1 MMNSPPSTCNSTP
14 KMMITFSII
23 SFLLSYTN
31 SFLIPCCSLCTK
43 KTSLFLLH
51 HDGGELQEPLVNR
64 RNMLSKSLIHT
75 TITLLPIITSNPQLS
90 NAEESPITGT
100 SATSIRITSYPS
112 LEYLEPIYELKL
124 SIDSLQRNIQN
135 SDNTA
140 TSFPYIYKRLAKMFA
155 NGIFSEKNYYL
166 GLAVTYNNQIVY
178 DKNELKTFVNLD
190 KEERF
195 NLIND
200 TFNRLESL
208 KNRLKIVL
216 DGSSQSD
223 ISTNIRKKDILEDV
237 EDAQR
242 FMTRWFELIP
252 KEDVN
257 DVDNLYK
264 MVRKAD
270 VNRDGK
276 LDANELLT
284 LPEKERDVWIKR
296 IALVGD

>member
-1 MMNSPPSTCNSTP
+1 
-14 KMMITFSII
+14 
-23 SFLLSYTN
+23 
-31 SFLIPCCSLCTK
+31 
-43 KTSLFLLH
+43 
-51 HDGGELQEPLVNR
+51 
-64 RNMLSKSLIHT
+64 MLSKSLIHT
-75 TITLLPIITSNPQLS
+75 TTTLLPVLTATTSNPQLS
-90 NAEESPITGT
+90 NAEVSPIAGT
-100 SATSIRITSYPS
+100 SATSIRINSYPP

-124 SIDSLQRNIQN
+124 SIDSLRRNIQN
-135 SDNTA
+135 NGSST
-140 TSFPYIYKRLAKMFA
+140 TTVPYIYKRLDKMFA

-195 NLIND
+195 NLVRD

-208 KNRLKIVL
+208 KNRLKSIL
-216 DGSSQSD
+216 DGSNQTD
-223 ISTNIRKKDILEDV
+223 ISTNSQGKDILEDV

-242 FMTRWFELIP
+242 FMTRWFELVP
-252 KEDVN
+252 RKDLN

-264 MVRKAD
+264 LVRNAD
-270 VNRDGK
+270 VSRDGK

-296 IALVGD
+296 VALVGD